1 MTLTEPAT
9 PAVLTGVGVGTS
21 AAVGTVVLVA
31 PAARP
36 PADEPA
42 AADPAAAVATVHEA
56 FAVVAA
62 TLRERAA
69 AAGGTTADVLQA
81 TALMA
86 EDPGLL
92 GDVER
97 RIAAG
102 TGPAGAVDAAVEGFC
117 EVLAASGPYL
127 AERVTDL
134 RDVRDRVVAH
144 VLGLPQPGVPD
155 LHGPSVVVAADLA
168 PADTATLDLAKV
180 VGIVTELG
188 GPTSHT
194 AIIAAQLDVP
204 CVVRVAGALALPA
217 GERVALDAREG
228 TVTPAP
234 PAELVEAVEARRA
247 ARAAL
252 AQAPGGPG
260 RTADGLAVQLL
271 ANVGAVEDA
280 ERAAVGA
287 GAAAVE
293 GVGLFRT
300 EVLFLERTTEPTE
313 AEQADAYARVL
324 AAFAGRKVVVRT
336 LDAGADKPL
345 AFVEVEPE
353 ENPALGVRGLRTARR
368 HPQLLTTQLRALAA
382 AAERTG
388 TDPWVMAPM
397 VATPAEAADF
407 AAQARAAGLRTV
419 GAMVEVP
426 AAALRAPA
434 LLAAGLDFVSIG
446 TNDLTQYAMA
456 ADRLAGEL
464 AELLDPW
471 QPAVLQLVGL
481 TGEAGASAGRPV
493 GVCGEAARDPLL
505 ALVLV
510 GLGVTSLSMA
520 PAAVP
525 AVRFALAR
533 TSAAT
538 CRAMAR
544 AALAAQSPQDARAA
558 AAALADAEV
567 GGGGGG
573 GRPPSPPPTPPK
585 TPPPAR
591 RTLMPTSPPP
601 GP

>member
-1 MTLTEPAT
+1 MTLTDPAT

-21 AAVGTVVLVA
+21 AAVGTVVRVA

-36 PADEPA
+36 PVDEPA
-42 AADPAAAVATVHEA
+42 AADPAAATAAVREA
-56 FAVVAA
+56 FAAVAT
-62 TLRERAA
+62 TLRERAE
-69 AAGGTTADVLQA
+69 AAGGTTADVLRA

-97 RIAAG
+97 RIGTG
-102 TGPAGAVDAAVEGFC
+102 TGPASAVDAAVEGFC

-144 VLGLPQPGVPD
+144 LLGLPQPGVPD

-204 CVVRVAGALALPA
+204 CVVRVPGALALPA
-217 GERVALDAREG
+217 GERVVLDARAG

-234 PAELVEAVEARRA
+234 SAELVEQVEARRA

-271 ANVGAVEDA
+271 ANVGTVEDA
-280 ERAAVGA
+280 ERAAAGS

-300 EVLFLERTTEPTE
+300 EVLFLDRAAEPTE

-368 HPQLLTTQLRALAA
+368 HPQLLAVQLRALAA
-382 AAERTG
+382 AARRTG

-397 VATPAEAADF
+397 VATPAEAAGF
-407 AAQARAAGLRTV
+407 AEQARAAGLRTV

-471 QPAVLQLVGL
+471 QPAVLQLVGT
-481 TGEAGASAGRPV
+481 TGEAGAGAQRPV

-533 TSAAT
+533 TTAAT
-538 CRAMAR
+538 CRGMAR
-544 AALAAQSPQDARAA
+544 AALAADSPEAARTA

-567 GGGGGG
+567 
-573 GRPPSPPPTPPK
+573 R
-585 TPPPAR
+585 A
-591 RTLMPTSPPP
+591 L
-601 GP
+601 